1 MAAYRIVKLDDSWKG
16 RTRQF
21 RYRTDSYLDVQIV
34 EERCVSRIEF
44 RKKMFDAP
52 VEKELEV
59 SWMKDHMAAPM
70 LFAAVD
76 DEEQIA
82 GYLELNPE
90 RWNNRMRVANLFVE
104 EPFRRT
110 GAGTVLMRHAVSVA
124 EKAGARMLVLE
135 TQSCNMPAIGFYL
148 SQGFAIGGLD
158 LFHYSNEDLERHEV
172 RIEMMRMLES
182 INAP

>member
-34 EERCVSRIEF
+34 EERGVSRIEF

-104 EPFRRT
+104 
-110 GAGTVLMRHAVSVA
+110 
-124 EKAGARMLVLE
+124 
-135 TQSCNMPAIGFYL
+135 L
-148 SQGFAIGGLD
+148 SLI
-158 LFHYSNEDLERHEV
+158 H
-172 RIEMMRMLES
+172 I
-182 INAP
+182 

>member
-1 MAAYRIVKLDDSWKG
+1 M
-16 RTRQF
+16 
-21 RYRTDSYLDVQIV
+21 
-34 EERCVSRIEF
+34 SRIEF

-110 GAGTVLMRHAVSVA
+110 GVGTVLMRHAVSVA

-135 TQSCNMPAIGFYL
+135 TELQHAGDWFLSVPGFCHRRA
-148 SQGFAIGGLD
+148 GPVP
-158 LFHYSNEDLERHEV
+158 LFQ
-172 RIEMMRMLES
+172 
-182 INAP
+182 

>member
-34 EERCVSRIEF
+34 EERGVSRIEF

-76 DEEQIA
+76 DEGRGPDA
-82 GYLELNPE
+82 GAGNPE
-90 RWNNRMRVANLFVE
+90 LQHAGDWFLSVPGFCHRRAGPVPLF
-104 EPFRRT
+104 
-110 GAGTVLMRHAVSVA
+110 
-124 EKAGARMLVLE
+124 
-135 TQSCNMPAIGFYL
+135 Q
-148 SQGFAIGGLD
+148 
-158 LFHYSNEDLERHEV
+158 
-172 RIEMMRMLES
+172 
-182 INAP
+182 

>member
-34 EERCVSRIEF
+34 EERGVSRIEF

-110 GAGTVLMRHAVSVA
+110 GAGTVLMRYAVSVA

-135 TQSCNMPAIGFYL
+135 TQSCNDPAICFYRKMGFSLIDFDLTAY
-148 SQGFAIGGLD
+148 SQAD
-158 LFHYSNEDLERHEV
+158 VETKEV
-172 RIEMMRMLES
+172 RLEF
-182 INAP
+182 ARPV

>member
-21 RYRTDSYLDVQIV
+21 RYQTDSYLDVQIV
-34 EERCVSRIEF
+34 EERGVSRIEF

-124 EKAGARMLVLE
+124 EKAGPGCWCWKPRAATCRRLVFICPRVLPSAGW
-135 TQSCNMPAIGFYL
+135 TCSTIPM
-148 SQGFAIGGLD
+148 
-158 LFHYSNEDLERHEV
+158 
-172 RIEMMRMLES
+172 RIWKDMK
-182 INAP
+182 

>member
-34 EERCVSRIEF
+34 EERGVSRIEF

-124 EKAGARMLVLE
+124 KRPGPGCWCWKPRAATCRRLFLSVPGFCHRRAGPV
-135 TQSCNMPAIGFYL
+135 P
-148 SQGFAIGGLD
+148 
-158 LFHYSNEDLERHEV
+158 LFQ
-172 RIEMMRMLES
+172 
-182 INAP
+182 